1 MNFQELE
8 KRIHR
13 NQYGIK
19 DIPSKKNRVNI
30 EHSTLKNAGDVLGP
44 VIVEYMLKQKNIDPM
59 KKVKRTKHL
68 MTVGSIIGRG
78 RFDTTVWGS
87 GILKTVG
94 DHRLERYKKV
104 YHRKIDFRAV
114 RGPYTREI
122 VMKIGYECP
131 EIYGD
136 PAVLMPLIYSP
147 VVDKEYNISVIL
159 HHRTIVVEKGSQ
171 EDGAISGNDYVFPIE
186 SDIIREKQIH
196 FIDPKTEDYKGF
208 IEEILKSRIVI
219 SSSLHGIILA
229 ESYGVPAIF
238 LNRGMD
244 DQQTKF
250 YDWYSSTG
258 RRLSEC
264 KSIEEALESS
274 APVLPDVSDLQKN
287 LMDSFPYDLWE
298 V

>member
-44 VIVEYMLKQKNIDPM
+44 VIVEWMLHKKNIDPM
-59 KKVKRTKHL
+59 KKVRHTKHL

-87 GILKTVG
+87 GILKTKG
-94 DHRLERYKKV
+94 DNRLEMYKKI
-104 YHRKIDFRAV
+104 YHKKIDFRAV
-114 RGPYTREI
+114 RGPFTRKIVLKYGYT
-122 VMKIGYECP
+122 CP

-136 PAVLMPLIYSP
+136 PAVLMPLIYCP
-147 VVDKEYNISVIL
+147 NIEDKQYDISVIL
-159 HHRTIVVEKGSQ
+159 HHRTEIANESFSDEGNYMLRIDPQLVEKHHL
-171 EDGAISGNDYVFPIE
+171 
-186 SDIIREKQIH
+186 H
-196 FIDPKTEDYKGF
+196 FIDPKTDNYKYF
-208 IEEILKSRIVI
+208 IDEIVKSKMII

-229 ESYGVPAIF
+229 ESYGIPCVF
-238 LNRGMD
+238 LNWGMD
-244 DQQTKF
+244 DQPTKF

-258 RRLSEC
+258 RELTCCRSLAQAIEC
-264 KSIEEALESS
+264 C
-274 APVLPDVSDLQKN
+274 PPDLPDVSVLQKN

-298 V
+298 E